1 MSKPLDNLGRQLGRL
16 LPRRIRL
23 LYLILGVLLAL
34 SVVPLAFY
42 GYLVSSSTRDKLQTN
57 EQILQVTVTRGT
69 AREIR
74 LYVLSMDMQMENL
87 VRWLESTG
95 TIVNVAD
102 PKHADGLRRATEGFV
117 RAAPE
122 SILFLTIVNAEQR
135 GIAGGDPEVG
145 TDAFVKQRLA
155 DGFQTAQLANAFHSG
170 AFLVGHGGKEEPV
183 MVMAR
188 PLAVG
193 NDFHG
198 MVAIVVSL
206 EFLRQRLKDSSVG
219 GLVTYV
225 VDRSGRLVI
234 HPDEKKFTVGQ
245 DMNHVPIVQMFLT
258 GTEQASLTTPFEL
271 QENNKNVEMLGTQV
285 PVAELDWAVIAQ
297 KPVEMAYAAAAEMER
312 YAFVLLVM
320 AIAFSVLIGYIS
332 ARRLTTPLQVLLE
345 TTRAI
350 AKGDFSRRVNLP
362 SRTEFGELAA
372 TFNVMTDDLEKYVE
386 QLKQA
391 AQENHELFL
400 GSIRTLAA
408 AIDEKD
414 PYTRGHSG
422 RVAKYSLILAETVG
436 LPEDEVYKIRI
447 SALLHDVGKIGVDDR
462 ILKKPAGLTT
472 EEFEIMK
479 QHPVKGAN
487 IIRPVAKLRE
497 MIPGIELH
505 HESLDGRG
513 YPYGLKADEIPMMAR
528 VIMVAD
534 TLDAMTTNRPYQ
546 VAMELEVAMDKIRAI
561 AGKKFDPVIVDAL
574 FKAVEEG
581 NLKLTPQMV
590 EV

>member
-1 MSKPLDNLGRQLGRL
+1 MTRLSDSASSWLGRL
-16 LPRRIRL
+16 LPRRIPL
-23 LYLILGVLLAL
+23 LYLILTVLLAL
-34 SVVPLAFY
+34 SVIPIMVY
-42 GYLVSSSTRDKLQTN
+42 GFKVTSRNREALQTN
-57 EQILQVTVTRGT
+57 EQILQLTVTRGI

-74 LYVLSMDMQMENL
+74 LYLNSMNIQMENL

-95 TIVNVAD
+95 AITNVAEA
-102 PKHADGLRRATEGFV
+102 KHAESLRRATEGFIQ
-117 RAAPE
+117 AA
-122 SILFLTIVNAEQR
+122 SDSVLFLTVVNAEQR

-145 TDAFVKQRLA
+145 RDAFVIQQLGN
-155 DGFQTAQLANAFHSG
+155 GFQTAQLGNAFASG
-170 AFLVGHGGKEEPV
+170 AFLVTHSGRQEPV
-183 MVMAR
+183 MVLAR

-193 NDFHG
+193 NNFHG
-198 MVAIVVSL
+198 MVATVVSL
-206 EFLRQRLKDSSVG
+206 EFLRQRLRDASEG

-225 VDRSGRLVI
+225 VNAEGRLII
-234 HPDEKKFTVGQ
+234 HQDERRFTVGQ
-245 DMNHVPIVQMFLT
+245 DMNSVPIVQMFLT
-258 GTEQASLTTPFEL
+258 GTEQASLTTPFDL
-271 QENNKNVEMLGTQV
+271 LENGKKVPMLGTQV
-285 PVAELDWAVIAQ
+285 AVPEVGWAVIAQ
-297 KPVEMAYAAAAEMER
+297 KPVEKAYAAANEMR
-312 YAFVLLVM
+312 NYAIGLLVI
-320 AIAFSVLIGYIS
+320 AITLSVVIGYIS
-332 ARRLTTPLQVLLE
+332 ARRLSTPLQVLTA

-362 SRTEFGELAA
+362 SRTEIGELAS
-372 TFNVMTDDLEKYVE
+372 TFNLMADDLEKFVE

-422 RVAKYSLILAETVG
+422 RVAKYSVILAETVG
-436 LPEDEVYKIRI
+436 LPEDDVYKIRI
-447 SALLHDVGKIGVDDR
+447 SALLHDVGKIGIDDR

-479 QHPVKGAN
+479 QHPVKGAT
-487 IIRPVAKLRE
+487 IIRPVGKLRE

-561 AGKKFDPVIVDAL
+561 AGKKFDPVVVDAL